1 MTTHN
6 SDPNIATP
14 LRHAHRAVIT
24 GLTMALAAL
33 TAACSGIPEKAER
46 IDRDI
51 ERVLEQAAYPAP
63 PPAEETRELLM
74 PEPEPAVEA
83 PPEERFDL
91 FVDEAPARQFL
102 MSLVAESDWNM
113 TVHPEL
119 RGAVSLELKNVTIP
133 EVLEVMREVYGYEYS
148 RNDTGFIVMPA
159 TLQTRV
165 YEIDYLNL
173 TRSGSSRT
181 KVSSGQATNLPP
193 SLLDTTG
200 TGGYGGSGGFGGDG
214 EDNDTASTQ
223 IETENDTQFWDDLE
237 ASVTRIVGE
246 AEGTHVISNSQA
258 GVLSVRA
265 MPNEHRAVQ
274 EFLDIVQGSV
284 QRQVILEARI
294 IEVELRDRFR
304 SGINWQALFEIDD
317 VDFGVGQAAGQELF
331 EEGASALRGN
341 PLNVNPGAPIE
352 GFDSTAFGGPFTL
365 AAGSADF
372 NGFIELLETQG
383 KTRVLSSPR
392 IATVNNQK
400 AVIKVGDDEFFVTG
414 IESQTAAGTA
424 TSTTASTVQL
434 TPFFSGIA
442 LDVIPQISKS
452 GDVILHVHPTVS
464 EVRDEVKTFTTGG
477 EEESLPLAFS
487 TVRESDSIIRARS
500 GQLVVIG
507 GLMRDEAIE
516 RSIGTPGLG
525 RLPLIGNLFNN
536 RLEESVK
543 TELVILIRPI
553 VISNDD
559 SAWTDQARRRLD
571 RIRRLGGPAGEE

>member
-1 MTTHN
+1 MTTHQSN
-6 SDPNIATP
+6 PKTPDP
-14 LRHAHRAVIT
+14 LRAAAR
-24 GLTMALAAL
+24 LAAAL
-33 TAACSGIPEKAER
+33 VVLVATACTSVPEKAEQT
-46 IDRDI
+46 DQDI
-51 ERVLEQAAYPAP
+51 ERVLEQALDPALP
-63 PPAEETRELLM
+63 TAEETRELLI
-74 PEPEPAVEA
+74 PEPEPAIEA

-91 FVDEAPARQFL
+91 FVDQAPARQFL
-102 MSLVAESDWNM
+102 MSLVAQSDWNM
-113 TVHPEL
+113 VVHPQL
-119 RGAVSLELKNVTIP
+119 DGNVSLELKNVTVP
-133 EVLEVMREVYGYEYS
+133 EVLEVMREVYGYDYKRTE
-148 RNDTGFIVMPA
+148 TGFIVMPA
-159 TLQTRV
+159 ALQTRV
-165 YEIDYLNL
+165 YEVDYLNL

-200 TGGYGGSGGFGGDG
+200 TGGFGGSGGSGGLGGDG
-214 EDNDTASTQ
+214 EDDTASTR
-223 IETENDTQFWDDLE
+223 IETENDTQFWEDLE
-237 ASVTRIVGE
+237 TSVTGIVGE
-246 AEGTHVISNSQA
+246 AAGTHVISNAQA

-265 MPNEHRAVQ
+265 MPDEHRAVQ

-294 IEVELRDRFR
+294 IEVELRDQFR
-304 SGINWQALFEIDD
+304 SGINWQALFEIDGI
-317 VDFGVGQAAGQELF
+317 DFGIGQVAGRELF
-331 EEGASALRGN
+331 EEGTSALRGN
-341 PLNVNPGAPIE
+341 PLNINPGSTIG
-352 GFDSTAFGGPFTL
+352 GFESTAFGGPFTL

-400 AVIKVGDDEFFVTG
+400 AVIKVGNDEFFVTG

-442 LDVIPQISKS
+442 LDVIPQISRS

-464 EVRDEVKTFTTGG
+464 EVRDQVKSFTTSG

-507 GLMRDEAIE
+507 GLMRDEASE
-516 RSIGTPGLG
+516 RSIGTPGLS

-543 TELVILIRPI
+543 TELIILIRPI
-553 VISNDD
+553 VIGDDD
-559 SAWTDQARRRLD
+559 SAWTDQARQRLD
-571 RIRRLGGPAGEE
+571 RIRRLGGPPGEE

>member
-1 MTTHN
+1 MTTHHHHPTT
-6 SDPNIATP
+6 SSR
-14 LRHAHRAVIT
+14 LHAGNRLMAGT
-24 GLTMALAAL
+24 GLAMLLAL
-33 TAACSGIPEKAER
+33 TACTSIPEQAKR
-46 IDRDI
+46 TDRDI
-51 ERVLEQAAYPAP
+51 EQTLEQALEPAP
-63 PPAEETRELLM
+63 PSAEEARELLI
-74 PEPEPAVEA
+74 PQPEPAVEA
-83 PPEERFDL
+83 PPEERFDV

-102 MSLVAESDWNM
+102 MSLVTESDWNM
-113 TVHPEL
+113 TVHPDL
-119 RGAVSLELKNVTIP
+119 HGSVSLELKNVTVP
-133 EVLEVMREVYGYEYS
+133 EVLEVMREVYGYEHK
-148 RNDTGFIVMPA
+148 RTETGFIVMPA
-159 TLQTRV
+159 TLKTRN

-181 KVSSGQATNLPP
+181 RVSSGQSTNLPP

-200 TGGYGGSGGFGGDG
+200 TGGLGRSGGTDG
-214 EDNDTASTQ
+214 EDEDTSSTR

-246 AEGTHVISNSQA
+246 AEGTHVISNAQA

-265 MPNEHRAVQ
+265 MPDQHRAVE
-274 EFLDIVQGSV
+274 EFLEIVQGSV

-294 IEVELRDRFR
+294 IEVELRDQFR
-304 SGINWQALFEIDD
+304 SGINWQALFEIDG
-317 VDFGVGQAAGQELF
+317 VDFGVGQAAGSELF
-331 EEGASALRGN
+331 EEGTSALRDM
-341 PLNVNPGAPIE
+341 PLDINPGAAIE
-352 GFDSTAFGGPFTL
+352 GFTSTAFGGPFSL

-383 KTRVLSSPR
+383 NTRVLSSPR

-442 LDVIPQISKS
+442 LDVIPQISQS

-464 EVRDEVKTFTTGG
+464 EVRDQVKTFTTGG
-477 EEESLPLAFS
+477 QEESLPLAFS

-507 GLMRDEAIE
+507 GLMRDEASE
-516 RSIGTPGLG
+516 RSIGTPGLS
-525 RLPLIGNLFNN
+525 RLPLFGNLFNN
-536 RLEESVK
+536 RLEESIK

-553 VISNDD
+553 VIGDDD
-559 SAWTDQARRRLD
+559 SAWTEQARQRLD
-571 RIRRLGGPAGEE
+571 RIRRLGGSAQNE